1 VVRVVVEQ
9 VIQTAS
15 KVLEGEF
22 TAREAITILA
32 SLTSEAIPAARE
44 LRASD
49 PDRAD
54 AYRELVLVIGRE
66 LRGRADQCADAR
78 HLRAVIDDLAK
89 VLRALG

>member
-1 VVRVVVEQ
+1 MRVAVEQ

-32 SLTSEAIPAARE
+32 TLTREAVPAARE
-44 LRASD
+44 LRATD

-54 AYRELVLVIGRE
+54 SYRELILVIGRE
-66 LRGRADQCADAR
+66 LRARADEHDDAR
-78 HLRAVIDDLAK
+78 HLRAVTDDLAK